1 MKMNKWT
8 MGLAAAGVVSL
19 ASAAQAEEN
28 SVLTALSSTVISG
41 SAEVSYNG
49 NLSGNK

>member
-19 ASAAQAEEN
+19 ASTAQAE
-28 SVLTALSSTVISG
+28 
-41 SAEVSYNG
+41 
-49 NLSGNK
+49 

>member
-28 SVLTALSSTVISG
+28 SVLTALSSTVIGG
-41 SAEVSYNG
+41 SVEASYNG
-49 NLSGNK
+49 SFSGEQ